1 MKAVRNWMKQ
11 NMIMFGFIA
20 LFIIFSFLSP
30 VFLRVDNLLNIT
42 RQISFRGIA
51 AVGMMFVILTGGID
65 LSIGSTVQLVN
76 VICPLLM
83 VKSGVPIPLAVL
95 VCFAISLVVGAVNGV
110 LITKL
115 SIPPMIVTM
124 ASMNAL
130 NGAAFLISGG
140 QPVFGFADSFAVM
153 GQGYIGKIPIPTII
167 MAAMFILGAFVLNK
181 TTFGRD
187 LYAIGGN
194 EEAARLCG
202 VNVSLVKISAY
213 VLNSVFACAAGIL
226 MLSRLMSGTPNTGK
240 GFEFEVIT
248 AVVLG
253 GVSVSGGAG
262 RVFSVIFGVFIIGV
276 LNNGLTLIGLNTYWQ
291 YVLNG
296 VVLVIAVGADYMSRR
311 KGAVIVDTSTEKK
324 AETK

>member
-1 MKAVRNWMKQ
+1 MKSVRNWMKQ
-11 NMIMFGFIA
+11 NMIMFAFVV

-30 VFLRVDNLLNIT
+30 VFLRAENLLNIT

-76 VICPLLM
+76 VIGPLLM
-83 VKSGVPIPLAVL
+83 VKAGIPISVSVLA
-95 VCFAISLVVGAVNGV
+95 CFGIALLIGLTNGV
-110 LITKL
+110 LVAKAN
-115 SIPPMIVTM
+115 IPPMIVTM
-124 ASMNAL
+124 ASMNAV

-140 QPVFGFADSFAVM
+140 QPVFGFKDSFAIM
-153 GQGYIGKIPIPTII
+153 GQGYVGILPIPTII
-167 MAAMFILGAFVLNK
+167 MFVMFFVGAFVLNK

-202 VNVSLVKISAY
+202 VNVTRVKISAY
-213 VLNSVFACAAGIL
+213 AFSSLFACAAGIL

-253 GVSVSGGAG
+253 GVSISGGSG
-262 RVFSVIFGVFIIGV
+262 RVFAVVFGVFIIGV

-296 VVLVIAVGADYMSRR
+296 LVLVIAVGADYASKR
-311 KGAVIVDTSTEKK
+311 KGSVVVDTSDKTEEKK
-324 AETK
+324 

>member
-1 MKAVRNWMKQ
+1 MKTVRVWAKQ
-11 NMIMFGFIA
+11 NMIMFAFVA

-30 VFLRVDNLLNIT
+30 VFLQMDNLLNIT

-65 LSIGSTVQLVN
+65 LSIGSTVQLIN

-83 VKSGVPIPLAVL
+83 VEKEMPISASVLICFGVALAIGL
-95 VCFAISLVVGAVNGV
+95 INGV
-110 LITKL
+110 LIAEIG
-115 SIPPMIVTM
+115 IPPMIVTM
-124 ASMNAL
+124 ASMNAV

-140 QPVFGFADSFAVM
+140 QPVFGFDDSFAVL
-153 GQGYIGKIPIPTII
+153 GQGYVGPIPIPTII
-167 MAAMFILGAFVLNK
+167 MFMMFAIGAFVLNK

-202 VNVSLVKISAY
+202 VSVKKIKIFAY
-213 VLNSVFACAAGIL
+213 VFDSIFACMAGVL

-253 GVSVSGGAG
+253 GVSVSGGVG

-276 LNNGLTLIGLNTYWQ
+276 LNNGLTLLGLNTYWQ

-296 VVLVIAVGADYMSRR
+296 LVLVIAVGADYLSKNR
-311 KGAVIVDTSTEKK
+311 STALIKVSK
-324 AETK
+324 N

>member
-1 MKAVRNWMKQ
+1 MRKMKTVRVWAKQ
-11 NMIMFGFIA
+11 NMIMFAFVA

-30 VFLRVDNLLNIT
+30 VFLQMDNLLNIT

-65 LSIGSTVQLVN
+65 LSIGSTVQLIN

-83 VKSGVPIPLAVL
+83 VEKEMPISASVLICFGVALAIGL
-95 VCFAISLVVGAVNGV
+95 INGV
-110 LITKL
+110 LIAEIG
-115 SIPPMIVTM
+115 IPPMIVTM
-124 ASMNAL
+124 ASMNAV

-140 QPVFGFADSFAVM
+140 QPVFGFDDSFAVL
-153 GQGYIGKIPIPTII
+153 GQGYVGPIPIPTII
-167 MAAMFILGAFVLNK
+167 MFMMFAIGAFVLNK

-202 VNVSLVKISAY
+202 VSVKKIKIFAY
-213 VLNSVFACAAGIL
+213 VFDSIFACMAGVL

-253 GVSVSGGAG
+253 GVSVSGGVG

-276 LNNGLTLIGLNTYWQ
+276 LNNGLTLLGLNTYWQ

-296 VVLVIAVGADYMSRR
+296 LVLVIAVGADYLSKNR
-311 KGAVIVDTSTEKK
+311 STALIKVSK
-324 AETK
+324 N